1 MTKAG
6 VLYRLSA
13 TRPAR
18 CYGRHPT
25 LRRSRAP
32 AFHGSFKN
40 RRLAPST
47 RGVGIH
53 GDSGTESSE
62 TRKSL
67 SRLDSHLPDRAK
79 RFLDQLYQ
87 RLRLTTNCCTLYG
100 SCVTVF
106 H

>member
-67 SRLDSHLPDRAK
+67 SRLDSHLPDH
-79 RFLDQLYQ
+79 
-87 RLRLTTNCCTLYG
+87 G
-100 SCVTVF
+100 SDEAEHGDVKQAVWARRHQTGAR
-106 H
+106 